1 MGKYCQMALRK
12 DRRQRQNG
20 HNGIKKIENWIWKM
34 TEIKEYISTLLQKF
48 DLVLL
53 VMNGSGIAE
62 NLTENFLDS
71 EALRN
76 AEKTVLV
83 LSDRN
88 ISNQNISYKNISD
101 TNTRHQYC
109 RLDTAELEAVRSIYF
124 LYDFSDHF
132 RILSDN
138 RQYGGLLDYVKTG
151 IMTMEDVFQ
160 TILGF

>member
-1 MGKYCQMALRK
+1 MKRPNDDHGM
-12 DRRQRQNG
+12 
-20 HNGIKKIENWIWKM
+20 KKIDKVMEM
-34 TEIKEYISTLLQKF
+34 KEYISTLLQKF

-62 NLTENFLDS
+62 NLIENFLNS
-71 EALRN
+71 EALRK
-76 AEKTVLV
+76 AAKKVLV

-88 ISNQNISYKNISD
+88 VFY

-109 RLDTAELEAVRSIYF
+109 QLGTEELDAIRNIYF
-124 LYDFSDHF
+124 MYDFSDHF
-132 RILSDN
+132 RVLSDN

-160 TILGF
+160 TVLAL